1 MNRLLQFIT
10 VVCFLLLQAVF
21 LADAQQPQDSAFPP
35 EIEAEAREVG
45 KSLRCVVCQNQ
56 SIEDSAAPLAADMR
70 QLVRERLAAGD
81 TPGEVRA
88 FMTDRYGNFVLM
100 KPPFQPD
107 TFLLWAAPLVFVL
120 IAALCW
126 WFYLRPAARVLD
138 PPAPLSDEENR
149 RLDAVLST
157 QGEE

>member
-1 MNRLLQFIT
+1 MSRLLQLVGAI
-10 VVCFLLLQAVF
+10 CFLVLQGVF
-21 LADAQQPQDSAFPP
+21 LADAQEPRESAFPP
-35 EIEAEAREVG
+35 EVEAEARDVG

-81 TPGEVRA
+81 TPDEVRT

-100 KPPFQPD
+100 KPPFQTD
-107 TFLLWAAPLVFVL
+107 TIVLWAAPFAFVL

-126 WFYLRPAARVLD
+126 WLYLRPAANTLD
-138 PPAPLSDEENR
+138 PPAPLSDEEDR
-149 RLDAVLST
+149 RLKSILSAI
-157 QGEE
+157 GEE